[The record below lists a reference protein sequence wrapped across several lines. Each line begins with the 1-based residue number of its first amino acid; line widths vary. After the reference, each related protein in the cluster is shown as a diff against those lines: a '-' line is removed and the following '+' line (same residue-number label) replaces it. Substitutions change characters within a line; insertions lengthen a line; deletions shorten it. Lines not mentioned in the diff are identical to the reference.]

1 MWAVIVDGI
10 VFGIGHASGAE
21 VIQLLALAAFGMGL
35 CLLYWRTGSIIPC
48 MALHALNNSITFGVT
63 KDLEPALFAG
73 VVVVSVGTVI
83 GGGMAVSS
91 RPSGGGRMRRSALA
105 TALLALALPAQA
117 SAQTPPPAPPDAASR
132 TSRSASSTV
141 GTLAGS
147 RPAAFAG
154 RSFTA
159 RVVMKPYVDGE
170 GAVLRAYRGS
180 KKILAKSLTF
190 KAVDGGAAGVATVK
204 VSSKVASSLAIKVS
218 HKATPAVGTL
228 RAKTLRVNIVR
239 PYANTGSSGPA
250 VRWLQGKLAAL
261 RYVVPRTGVYDAGTG
276 RAVMAWRKVA
286 GFSRTYVATT
296 QVFDGLLKGKGRFK
310 VRHPGDGRHVEARIN
325 SQVLALIEGGKV
337 QRIYHTSSG
346 APATP
351 TVRGKFR
358 VYMKT
363 PGINAKGMVDSSY
376 FIRGYA
382 IHGYASVPP
391 YNASHGCLRVPVP
404 NARAIYDWLRIGDV
418 VWVEP

>member
-1 MWAVIVDGI
+1 MRRP
-10 VFGIGHASGAE
+10 
-21 VIQLLALAAFGMGL
+21 ALAAV
-35 CLLYWRTGSIIPC
+35 LLS
-48 MALHALNNSITFGVT
+48 
-63 KDLEPALFAG
+63 
-73 VVVVSVGTVI
+73 
-83 GGGMAVSS
+83 
-91 RPSGGGRMRRSALA
+91 
-105 TALLALALPAQA
+105 LALPATA
-117 SAQTPPPAPPDAASR
+117 AAQDPPPAPTPAPTPIPGVTLS
-132 TSRSASSTV
+132 SSAQDTNE
-141 GTLAGS
+141 GA

-159 RVVMKPYVDGE
+159 RVVMKPYVAGE
-170 GAVLRAYRGS
+170 GAVLRAYRGK
-180 KKILAKSLTF
+180 KKILAKALTF
-190 KAVDGGAAGVATVK
+190 TAVNGGTAGVATVK
-204 VSSKVASSLAIKVS
+204 VRSNVAGSLAIKVS

-228 RAKTLRVNIVR
+228 RAKTLRVSIVR

-261 RYVVPRTGVYDAGTG
+261 KYVVPRTGVYDAGTG

-286 GFSRTYVATT
+286 GYSRTYVATT

-325 SQVLALIEGGKV
+325 SQVLALVNGGKV
-337 QRIYHTSSG
+337 ERIYHTSSG

-358 VYMKT
+358 VYLKT
-363 PGINAKGMVDSSY
+363 PGTNAKGMVHSSY

-404 NARAIYDWLRIGDV
+404 NAREIYDWLRIGDV

>member
-1 MWAVIVDGI
+1 
-10 VFGIGHASGAE
+10 
-21 VIQLLALAAFGMGL
+21 
-35 CLLYWRTGSIIPC
+35 
-48 MALHALNNSITFGVT
+48 
-63 KDLEPALFAG
+63 
-73 VVVVSVGTVI
+73 
-83 GGGMAVSS
+83 
-91 RPSGGGRMRRSALA
+91 
-105 TALLALALPAQA
+105 
-117 SAQTPPPAPPDAASR
+117 
-132 TSRSASSTV
+132 
-141 GTLAGS
+141 
-147 RPAAFAG
+147 
-154 RSFTA
+154 
-159 RVVMKPYVDGE
+159 MKPYVAGE

-190 KAVDGGAAGVATVK
+190 TPVDGGAAGVATVK
-204 VSSKVASSLAIKVS
+204 VKSKVAGSLAVKVS

-250 VRWLQGKLAAL
+250 VRWLQGKLAAMK
-261 RYVVPRTGVYDAGTG
+261 YVVPRTGVYDAGTG

-286 GFSRTYVATT
+286 GYSRTYVATS

-325 SQVLALIEGGKV
+325 SQVLALVNGGKV
-337 QRIYHTSSG
+337 ERIYHTSSG

-358 VYMKT
+358 VYLKT
-363 PGINAKGMVDSSY
+363 PGTNAKGMVDSSY

>member
-1 MWAVIVDGI
+1 M
-10 VFGIGHASGAE
+10 
-21 VIQLLALAAFGMGL
+21 
-35 CLLYWRTGSIIPC
+35 
-48 MALHALNNSITFGVT
+48 
-63 KDLEPALFAG
+63 
-73 VVVVSVGTVI
+73 
-83 GGGMAVSS
+83 
-91 RPSGGGRMRRSALA
+91 
-105 TALLALALPAQA
+105 
-117 SAQTPPPAPPDAASR
+117 
-132 TSRSASSTV
+132 
-141 GTLAGS
+141 
-147 RPAAFAG
+147 
-154 RSFTA
+154 
-159 RVVMKPYVDGE
+159 
-170 GAVLRAYRGS
+170 
-180 KKILAKSLTF
+180 
-190 KAVDGGAAGVATVK
+190 
-204 VSSKVASSLAIKVS
+204 
-218 HKATPAVGTL
+218 GTL

-261 RYVVPRTGVYDAGTG
+261 KYVVPRTGVYDAGTG

-286 GFSRTYVATT
+286 GFSRTYVATS

-325 SQVLALIEGGKV
+325 SQILALIEGGKV
-337 QRIYHTSSG
+337 QRIYHTSTG

-363 PGINAKGMVDSSY
+363 PGTNAKGMVDSSY